1 VTEAHPGAS
10 ARRVASVRSI
20 RFRIVAA
27 FLAALLTMMSA
38 QGFLILQQQRVATS
52 LTLIT
57 EGYVPLAKIVTLLE
71 RDRQRVEN
79 DVQRLLRDERR
90 PATGPASPA
99 LLYTEQLQE
108 NLAIARIKAKY
119 VQNHLD
125 LSAEDQAVFHKVL
138 IQLDLIETLFR
149 DYQTRSG
156 ELVTLAE
163 GGDKDGA
170 TALTAP
176 LIEDGTRLGEEIDK
190 LARLLE
196 SRVDNLTRA
205 TEEAQVRAAAA
216 SLALTAIAVVV
227 SVALILAVLVALRP
241 VGRLT
246 TEVQRLAAGDYG
258 GRVEVRG
265 GDEVALLAS
274 EFNAMVRALQLRDR
288 TLVERAEELNRL
300 SRYLASVLD
309 SLEDALLVMEGDRVT
324 LANPSASRVWGAEQ
338 GTPPPEVLLDLL
350 EAPGRHEVEQP
361 GGTLH
366 EVRVA
371 PFGENG
377 VVLVSADVTEQTRAK
392 ERLARS
398 ERLALI
404 GQMLAQITHEVRNPL
419 NALSLNAELLADEL
433 EALDPARKTEAWD
446 LLATVSRE
454 IGRLTDVTAH
464 YLQLARR
471 PHARLE
477 PEDLDSLMRDVKR
490 LLDVELSQRRV
501 RIEVD
506 ARPVP
511 PQLVDGNQVRQALL
525 NVLRNAVEAGA
536 TQLRLGLVR
545 NGDEVQL
552 VLRDDGPGMTPEEA
566 ARAFDP
572 FFSTR
577 ASGTGLGLAITKQIL
592 EDHDGTVR
600 LTSEPG
606 GGTTVVLA
614 FPYRP
619 AVPEE
624 RLRRAAE

>member
-1 VTEAHPGAS
+1 VIEARPRAS
-10 ARRVASVRSI
+10 TRRVASVRSI

-27 FLAALLTMMSA
+27 FLAALLTMMGA
-38 QGFLILQQQRVATS
+38 QGFLILQQQRVARS

-79 DVQRLLRDERR
+79 DVQRLLRAERR
-90 PATGPASPA
+90 PTTGPSSPA

-108 NLAIARIKAKY
+108 NLAIAGIKAKY
-119 VQNHLD
+119 VQNHLE
-125 LSAEDQAVFHKVL
+125 LSAEDQAVFHKIL

-149 DYQTRSG
+149 GYQTRSA

-163 GGDKDGA
+163 AGNKEGA
-170 TALTAP
+170 SALTEP
-176 LIEDGTRLGEEIDK
+176 LIEDGTHLGEEIDK
-190 LARLLE
+190 LERLLE
-196 SRVDNLTRA
+196 SRVETLTRA

-216 SLALTAIAVVV
+216 SLALTTVAVVF

-241 VGRLT
+241 IGRLT

-265 GDEVALLAS
+265 ADEIALLAS

-300 SRYLASVLD
+300 SRYLGSVLD
-309 SLEDALLVMEGDRVT
+309 SLEDALLVVEGEHVT
-324 LANPSASRVWGAEQ
+324 LANPAAGRVWGAEQ
-338 GTPPPEVLLDLL
+338 GAAPPDALLDLL
-350 EAPGRHEVEQP
+350 ENPGHHEVKGP
-361 GGTLH
+361 GETLN

-371 PFGENG
+371 PFGDNG
-377 VVLVSADVTEQTRAK
+377 VVVVSADVTEQTRAK

-433 EALDPARKTEAWD
+433 EALDRGRKTEAWD
-446 LLATVSRE
+446 LLAIVSRE

-471 PHARLE
+471 PQAHLE
-477 PEDLDSLMRDVKR
+477 PEDLGSLVRDVKR
-490 LLDVELSQRRV
+490 LLDVELSQRQV

-506 ARPVP
+506 PNTVP
-511 PQLVDGNQVRQALL
+511 AQLVDGNQVRQALL
-525 NVLRNAVEAGA
+525 NVVRNAVESGA
-536 TQLRLGLVR
+536 HDLRLTVVR
-545 NGDEVQL
+545 QDDEIHL
-552 VLRDDGPGMTPEEA
+552 VLRDDGPGMTSEEA
-566 ARAFDP
+566 ERACDP

-577 ASGTGLGLAITKQIL
+577 ATGTGLGLAITKQIL

-600 LTSEPG
+600 LSSAPG
-606 GGTTVVLA
+606 RGTTVILA
-614 FPYRP
+614 FPNRP
-619 AVPEE
+619 AHPETT
-624 RLRRAAE
+624 LQAAD